1 MSFNGH
7 EYSFLL
13 GIYLGE
19 LLGYRVSKCLALG
32 NTAWVFLKRLYQ
44 SAPQLAPLESF
55 GCIAG

>member
-32 NTAWVFLKRLYQ
+32 NTAWVFFKEAIPICTPA
-44 SAPQLAPLESF
+44 STS
-55 GCIAG
+55 